1 MGGRTQ
7 TNLTELQLNV
17 SVKKGN
23 AELRK
28 SIKKEQKERD
38 VLHLKQKTI
47 FLTVYCIWWNRKRWN
62 VANMENSDI
71 LFVW

>member
-7 TNLTELQLNV
+7 TKLTELQLNV

-47 FLTVYCIWWNRKRWN
+47 FLTVYCIW
-62 VANMENSDI
+62 
-71 LFVW
+71 